1 MMQLRPQ
8 LTIPTYSWLQHLFPL
23 LLLLLLLLLLFLYI
37 VSTIHINLAP
47 SSPSSPSLSH
57 FIAAMKLGGVL
68 LKSNSSLIRALEF
81 LISLFVLGTFS
92 YYIGVIHR
100 NNLFVPTYI
109 RAVEGIAGAAV
120 IYTFLAVILTF
131 FLGGVKLFA
140 FLGIFL
146 DLCFCG
152 AFIAVAVL
160 TRTGARSCSGRVLTP
175 LGNGN
180 ASGTGIGGN
189 RLNRICKLEKAI
201 FAVAI
206 ANA

>member
-1 MMQLRPQ
+1 
-8 LTIPTYSWLQHLFPL
+8 
-23 LLLLLLLLLLFLYI
+23 
-37 VSTIHINLAP
+37 
-47 SSPSSPSLSH
+47 
-57 FIAAMKLGGVL
+57 MKLGGVL

-92 YYIGVIHR
+92 YYIGVLHR
-100 NNLFVPTYI
+100 NHLYVPIWI

-131 FLGGVKLFA
+131 FLGGVMFFA
-140 FLGIFL
+140 FLGILL
-146 DLCFCG
+146 DLAFCG

-160 TRTGARSCSGRVLTP
+160 ARDGAHSCSGSVSTP
-175 LGNGN
+175 LGDGM
-180 ASGTGIGGN
+180 ASALGAGGN
-189 RLNRICKLEKAI
+189 HLNRICKLEKAI